1 MVDSVAFR
9 KWNPS
14 LHGAALDD
22 NLGEVQTARDEP
34 PDGNFVLLLPPILP
48 GYDLQQNKWLKLSVA
63 SISPIIWQ
71 KQAFQNL
78 CIDEATKELLMALV
92 PNDMKSKRKQNE
104 DIIESKKQALIL
116 LFHGPS
122 GTGKTLA
129 AECIAEISEKPFLRI
144 SVADIGSKPAELEKI
159 IGTASNIGKTWDCV
173 LLLEGAGV
181 VFEERPV
188 NNLGRNALGAAFR
201 LLVDDLI
208 GTLILTCKYLGTF
221 DNVFLSRVNLAVN
234 FGPLKSEQRRSIWS
248 KLLTKAQLSG
258 DAEDNLLEHVDKL
271 AEIDMNW
278 RQIHNIVS
286 GAQQLASYKKRPLDY
301 RTLEQVVR
309 SSEQFNKLL
318 TTIGRMR

>member
-48 GYDLQQNKWLKLSVA
+48 GYDLQLNKWLKLSVA

-104 DIIESKKQALIL
+104 DIIESKKQGLIL
-116 LFHGPS
+116 LFHGGS
-122 GTGKTLA
+122 GTGKTLV
-129 AECIAEISEKPFLRI
+129 AECMAEISEKPLLRI
-144 SVADIGSKPAELEKI
+144 SVADIGSKPAELEKLI
-159 IGTASNIGKTWDCV
+159 RTAFNIGKTWDCI
-173 LLLEGAGV
+173 LLLEDADV
-181 VFEERPV
+181 VLEERSV
-188 NNLGRNALGAAFR
+188 NNLGGNTLVAAFR

-208 GTLILTCKYLGTF
+208 GTLILTSNHLGTL
-221 DNVFLSRVNLAVN
+221 DDVFLSRINLTVH
-234 FGPLKSEQRRSIWS
+234 FKPLESEQRRSIWS

-258 DAEDNLLEHVDKL
+258 DTEDNLLEHVDKL
-271 AEIDMNW
+271 AEIDMNG
-278 RQIHNIVS
+278 RQIRNVVS

-301 RTLEQVVR
+301 GTLEQVVR
-309 SSEQFNKLL
+309 ASKQFNEFL
-318 TTIGRMR
+318 TRIWRMR